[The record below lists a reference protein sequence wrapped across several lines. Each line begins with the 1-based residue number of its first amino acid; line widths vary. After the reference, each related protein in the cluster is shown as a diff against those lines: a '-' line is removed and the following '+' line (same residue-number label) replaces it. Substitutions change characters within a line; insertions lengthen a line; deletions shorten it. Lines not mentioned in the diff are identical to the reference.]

1 MPYYKEGNILF
12 IHIPKTG
19 GSSLETYFKNIYT
32 QTIFGFDTKNILPE
46 NINNISLQHLTYNT
60 IYKYRDILDVSF
72 NEKLNII
79 TIVRNPYDRII
90 SDLFW
95 LKILKIGD
103 SQEIV
108 HKHIQTYLG
117 DTDAYDNHRKPQ
129 YIFIT
134 DANEN
139 IIQGIKIFTTET
151 LTLDMQN
158 YGYTDFNIYENIST
172 ENSKKYHEYLNNDSR
187 LLIYEF
193 YKKDFEL
200 FKYNVVENVD
210 TAQVA

>member
-19 GSSLETYFKNIYT
+19 GSSLETYFENIYT
-32 QTIFGFDTKNILPE
+32 QTCFGFDKKNILPE

-103 SQEIV
+103 TQ
-108 HKHIQTYLG
+108 
-117 DTDAYDNHRKPQ
+117 
-129 YIFIT
+129 
-134 DANEN
+134 
-139 IIQGIKIFTTET
+139 
-151 LTLDMQN
+151 
-158 YGYTDFNIYENIST
+158 
-172 ENSKKYHEYLNNDSR
+172 
-187 LLIYEF
+187 
-193 YKKDFEL
+193 
-200 FKYNVVENVD
+200 
-210 TAQVA
+210 